1 MKGARIK
8 LEYDATNY
16 IKEGVEPIK
25 QNSRVNIGIVY
36 PYSKN
41 LMLKASFI
49 RGNTFGFG
57 FSYKLHMG
65 NKNPIVK
72 KKEKYIPQENSKI
85 IQRVTSRSD
94 QNLYRASLLYLSRN
108 GLNLQKAS
116 IEDSTLKVVY
126 ANPKFSNPVISSGR
140 ALRVLN
146 EIAPSKINKLSV
158 AEVNGGLGL
167 FEAEIVWKTFG

>member
-1 MKGARIK
+1 
-8 LEYDATNY
+8 
-16 IKEGVEPIK
+16 
-25 QNSRVNIGIVY
+25 
-36 PYSKN
+36 
-41 LMLKASFI
+41 MLKASFI

-72 KKEKYIPQENSKI
+72 EKKKNIFPKKSSKI
-85 IQRVTSRSD
+85 IQRVTKRSD

-126 ANPKFSNPVISSGR
+126 ANPKFSNPVISSG
-140 ALRVLN
+140 
-146 EIAPSKINKLSV
+146 
-158 AEVNGGLGL
+158 GH
-167 FEAEIVWKTFG
+167 

>member
-1 MKGARIK
+1 MKLILGQGGKFNFGSFFSGSAGLFGGVEYFLPRMKGARIK

-94 QNLYRASLLYLSRN
+94 QNLYRASLC
-108 GLNLQKAS
+108 
-116 IEDSTLKVVY
+116 T
-126 ANPKFSNPVISSGR
+126 
-140 ALRVLN
+140 
-146 EIAPSKINKLSV
+146 
-158 AEVNGGLGL
+158 
-167 FEAEIVWKTFG
+167 